1 MNSHASR
8 EPPGSASCVTGSN
21 GISHQ
26 PRHGFCFLLLFCSM
40 LTVSKSTKHFRS
52 ITPSPSV
59 DSCLKHLTNWEQEPA
74 LIPGEQLPHKFSSRH
89 RPYSRLQSCS
99 QPQICLRNSPWKEG
113 RGEEKV
119 TTEAPQSAR
128 FWKATGFIFRRPQR
142 PPLRKKEPA
151 DPQNARERSPLNQ
164 EPIAQISCAKG
175 CSALCPP
182 SWVSQEPGHRWLFLG
197 KSVFSFL
204 PCVGLD
210 FPAFGGNIIVCG
222 WGGFDEGKSI
232 LKRSSSSPQYYRT
245 WLQIHFF
252 ISLGDGVSVCCP
264 GWPGIHGSP
273 AFAT

>member
-1 MNSHASR
+1 MELPMRGRQRGRKGYYWGAS
-8 EPPGSASCVTGSN
+8 
-21 GISHQ
+21 
-26 PRHGFCFLLLFCSM
+26 
-40 LTVSKSTKHFRS
+40 VSKILESNWIHLQTATE
-52 ITPSPSV
+52 TPS
-59 DSCLKHLTNWEQEPA
+59 EE
-74 LIPGEQLPHKFSSRH
+74 
-89 RPYSRLQSCS
+89 
-99 QPQICLRNSPWKEG
+99 EG
-113 RGEEKV
+113 
-119 TTEAPQSAR
+119 TC
-128 FWKATGFIFRRPQR
+128 R
-142 PPLRKKEPA
+142 PPKCG
-151 DPQNARERSPLNQ
+151 

-245 WLQIHFF
+245 RLQIHFF
-252 ISLGDGVSVCCP
+252 ISLGDRVSVCCP